1 MKIIYVTGC
10 LGFIPSYFVKKA
22 LDKGWKVFGVD
33 KQTYVA
39 NTKIL
44 KEFQE
49 YENFKFE
56 KVDIKDMKFLY
67 DCDYV
72 VNFAAESHV
81 GNSIIDSDEFIN
93 TNILGTKNLLDLVR
107 NKPQN
112 CGNRPTFLHIS
123 TDEVYG
129 DILNGS
135 HTEQDLLHPSN
146 PYSAAKAAADMLVL
160 AWSRTYGIDY
170 MIARPTNNYG
180 IRQYPEKLIPLC
192 VKNLMRG
199 RKISLHNNGTPVRN
213 WLHADD
219 TANAI
224 MTLIEKG
231 NKNEIYN
238 IAGDFEQE
246 NRETVRKIIKSFFG
260 TDKNWEDYIDYS
272 YSRVGQDLRYALDDS
287 KMKSLGWKPL
297 KNFDREIQHITNW
310 YKENFIW

>member
-1 MKIIYVTGC
+1 MKIVYVTGC

-22 LDKGWKVFGVD
+22 LDKGWMVFGVD
-33 KQTYVA
+33 KMTYAA

-44 KEFQE
+44 KDFQK
-49 YENFKFE
+49 YENFRFE
-56 KVDIKDMKFLY
+56 RVDIKNMNFLY

-93 TNILGTKNLLDLVR
+93 TNILGTKNLLDLVK
-107 NKPQN
+107 NKPKN
-112 CGNRPTFLHIS
+112 CGNRPVFLHIS

-129 DILNGS
+129 DIIDGC
-135 HTEQDLLHPSN
+135 HTETDLLHPSN
-146 PYSAAKAAADMLVL
+146 PYSAAKASADMLVL
-160 AWSRTYGIDY
+160 AWSRTYGIEY

-192 VKNLMRG
+192 VKNLMRD
-199 RKISLHNNGTPVRN
+199 RKISLHNNGTPTRN

-224 MTLIEKG
+224 LTLIEKG
-231 NKNEIYN
+231 KTNEIYN
-238 IAGDFEQE
+238 IAGDFEQQ
-246 NRETVRKIIKSFFG
+246 NKETVRKIIKAFYK
-260 TDKNWEDYIDYS
+260 TDEDWEKYVDYS

-287 KMKSLGWKPL
+287 KIKNLGWKPE
-297 KNFDREIQHITNW
+297 KNFDDEIDGITNW
-310 YKENFIW
+310 YKDNFIW

>member
-22 LDKGWKVFGVD
+22 LDKGWMVFGID
-33 KQTYVA
+33 KMTYAA

-44 KEFQE
+44 KDFQK
-49 YENFKFE
+49 YENFRFE
-56 KVDIKDMKFLY
+56 CTDIKDMNFLY

-93 TNILGTKNLLDLVR
+93 TNILGTKNLLDLVK
-107 NKPQN
+107 NKPEN
-112 CGNRPTFLHIS
+112 CGNRPIFLQIS

-129 DILNGS
+129 DIIQGS
-135 HTEQDLLHPSN
+135 HTEQDLLQPSN
-146 PYSAAKAAADMLVL
+146 PYSAAKASADMLVL
-160 AWSRTYGIDY
+160 AWSRTYGIKY

-199 RKISLHNNGTPVRN
+199 RKISLHNNGTPIRN
-213 WLHADD
+213 WLHAED
-219 TANAI
+219 TAIAL

-231 NKNEIYN
+231 ETNQIYN

-246 NRETVRKIIKSFFG
+246 NRETVRKIIKSFYG
-260 TDKNWEDYIDYS
+260 TDKNWQQYVDYS
-272 YSRVGQDLRYALDDS
+272 YSRVGQDLRYALNDN
-287 KMKSLGWKPL
+287 KIKGLGWRPT
-297 KNFDREIQHITNW
+297 KNFDDEIKVITNW
-310 YKENFIW
+310 YKDNFIW

>member
-44 KEFQE
+44 KEFQK

-213 WLHADD
+213 WLHAYD

>member
-1 MKIIYVTGC
+1 MKIVYVTGC

-22 LDKGWKVFGVD
+22 LDKGWMVFGVD
-33 KQTYVA
+33 KETYAA

-44 KEFQE
+44 KEFQK
-49 YENFKFE
+49 YDNFKFE
-56 KVDIKDMKFLY
+56 KVDIKDMNFLY

-93 TNILGTKNLLDLVR
+93 TNILGTKNLLDLVK
-107 NKPQN
+107 NKPKN
-112 CGNRPTFLHIS
+112 CGNRPVFLHIS

-129 DILNGS
+129 DIIQGS
-135 HTEQDLLHPSN
+135 HTETDLLHPSN
-146 PYSAAKAAADMLVL
+146 PYSAAKASADMLVL
-160 AWSRTYGIDY
+160 AWSRTYGIEY

-224 MTLIEKG
+224 MTLIDKG
-231 NKNEIYN
+231 KTNEIYN
-238 IAGDFEQE
+238 IAGDFEQQ
-246 NRETVRKIIKSFFG
+246 NKETVRKIIESFYG
-260 TDKNWEDYIDYS
+260 EVEDWESHVDYS

-287 KMKSLGWKPL
+287 KIKKLGWLPK
-297 KNFDREIQHITNW
+297 KNFDEEIKNITKW

>member
-1 MKIIYVTGC
+1 MKIVYVTGC

-22 LDKGWKVFGVD
+22 LDKGWMVFGVD
-33 KQTYVA
+33 KVTYAA

-44 KEFQE
+44 KEFQS
-49 YENFKFE
+49 YKNFRFE
-56 KVDIKDMKFLY
+56 KTDIKDMKFLY

-93 TNILGTKNLLDLVR
+93 TNILGTKNLLDLVK
-107 NKPQN
+107 NKPEN
-112 CGNRPTFLHIS
+112 CSNRPVFLHIS

-129 DILNGS
+129 DIIDGA
-135 HTEQDLLHPSN
+135 HTEKDLLHPSN
-146 PYSAAKAAADMLVL
+146 PYSAAKASADMLVL
-160 AWSRTYGIDY
+160 AWSRTYGIEY

-213 WLHADD
+213 WLHAED

-224 MTLIEKG
+224 MTLIQKG
-231 NKNEIYN
+231 KTNQIYN

-246 NRETVRKIIKSFFG
+246 NRETVRKIIKSFYD
-260 TDKNWEDYIDYS
+260 TDDNWEQHIDYS

-287 KMKSLGWKPL
+287 KIKSLGWKPI
-297 KNFDREIQHITNW
+297 KNFDEEIKSITAW
-310 YKENFIW
+310 YKNNFIW

>member
-10 LGFIPSYFVKKA
+10 LGFIPSYFVRKA
-22 LDKGWKVFGVD
+22 LEKGWMVFGVD
-33 KQTYVA
+33 KVTYAA

-44 KEFQE
+44 KEFKE

-56 KVDIKDMKFLY
+56 KVDIKDMDFLY

-107 NKPQN
+107 NKPKN
-112 CGNRPTFLHIS
+112 CGNRPVFLHIS

-129 DILNGS
+129 DIIEGS
-135 HTEQDLLHPSN
+135 HTETDLLHPSN
-146 PYSAAKAAADMLVL
+146 PYSAAKASADMLVL
-160 AWSRTYGIDY
+160 AWSRTYGIEY

-199 RKISLHNNGTPVRN
+199 RKISLHNDGTPIRN

-231 NKNEIYN
+231 QTNEIYN
-238 IAGDFEQE
+238 IAGDFEQQ
-246 NRETVRKIIKSFFG
+246 NKETVRKIIKSFYG
-260 TDKNWEDYIDYS
+260 TDDNWEKYIDYS
-272 YSRVGQDLRYALDDS
+272 YSRVGQDLRYALNDS
-287 KMKSLGWKPL
+287 KIKSLGWHPE
-297 KNFDREIQHITNW
+297 KNFDEEIKHITKW

>member
-44 KEFQE
+44 KEFQK

>member
-22 LDKGWKVFGVD
+22 LDKGWMVFGVD
-33 KQTYVA
+33 KVTYAA

-44 KEFQE
+44 KEFQK
-49 YENFKFE
+49 YENFRFE
-56 KVDIKDMKFLY
+56 KVDIKDMNFLY

-93 TNILGTKNLLDLVR
+93 TNILGTKNLLDLVK
-107 NKPQN
+107 NKPKN
-112 CGNRPTFLHIS
+112 CGNRPVFLHIS

-129 DILNGS
+129 DIIEGC
-135 HTEQDLLHPSN
+135 HTETDLLHPSN
-146 PYSAAKAAADMLVL
+146 PYSAAKASADMLVL
-160 AWSRTYGIDY
+160 AWSRTYGINY

-224 MTLIEKG
+224 MTLIDKG
-231 NKNEIYN
+231 QANEIYN
-238 IAGDFEQE
+238 IAGDFEQQ
-246 NRETVRKIIKSFFG
+246 NKETVRKIIESFYTEG
-260 TDKNWEDYIDYS
+260 EDWESHIDYS

-287 KMKSLGWKPL
+287 KIKNLGWLPK
-297 KNFDREIQHITNW
+297 KNFDEEIKNITTW

>member
-1 MKIIYVTGC
+1 MKIVYVTGC

-22 LDKGWKVFGVD
+22 LDKGWMVFGVD
-33 KQTYVA
+33 KMTYAA

-44 KEFQE
+44 KDFQK
-49 YENFKFE
+49 YENFRFE
-56 KVDIKDMKFLY
+56 RVDIKNMNFLY

-93 TNILGTKNLLDLVR
+93 TNILGTKNLLDLVK
-107 NKPQN
+107 NKPKN
-112 CGNRPTFLHIS
+112 CGNRPVFLHIS

-129 DILNGS
+129 DIIEGC
-135 HTEQDLLHPSN
+135 HTETDLLHPSN
-146 PYSAAKAAADMLVL
+146 PYSAAKASADMLVL
-160 AWSRTYGIDY
+160 AWSRTYGIEY

-192 VKNLMRG
+192 VKNLMRD
-199 RKISLHNNGTPVRN
+199 RKISLHNNGTPTRN

-224 MTLIEKG
+224 LTLIEKG
-231 NKNEIYN
+231 KTNEIYN
-238 IAGDFEQE
+238 IAGDFEQQ
-246 NRETVRKIIKSFFG
+246 NKETVRKIIKAFYK
-260 TDKNWEDYIDYS
+260 TDEDWEKYVDYS

-287 KMKSLGWKPL
+287 KIKNLGWKPE
-297 KNFDREIQHITNW
+297 KNFDDEIDGITNW
-310 YKENFIW
+310 YKDNFIW

>member
-1 MKIIYVTGC
+1 
-10 LGFIPSYFVKKA
+10 
-22 LDKGWKVFGVD
+22 
-33 KQTYVA
+33 
-39 NTKIL
+39 
-44 KEFQE
+44 
-49 YENFKFE
+49 
-56 KVDIKDMKFLY
+56 MKFLY

>member
-1 MKIIYVTGC
+1 MKIVYVTGC

-22 LDKGWKVFGVD
+22 LDKGWMVFGVD
-33 KQTYVA
+33 KMTYAA

-44 KEFQE
+44 KDFQK
-49 YENFKFE
+49 YENFRFE
-56 KVDIKDMKFLY
+56 RVDIKDMNFLY

-93 TNILGTKNLLDLVR
+93 TNILGTKNLLDLVK
-107 NKPQN
+107 NKPKN
-112 CGNRPTFLHIS
+112 CGNRPVFLHIS

-129 DILNGS
+129 DIIEGC
-135 HTEQDLLHPSN
+135 HTETDLLHPSN
-146 PYSAAKAAADMLVL
+146 PYSAAKASADMLVL
-160 AWSRTYGIDY
+160 AWSRTYGIEY

-192 VKNLMRG
+192 VKNLMRD

-224 MTLIEKG
+224 LTLIEKG
-231 NKNEIYN
+231 QTNEIYN
-238 IAGDFEQE
+238 IAGDFEQQ
-246 NRETVRKIIKSFFG
+246 NKETVRKIIESFYG
-260 TDKNWEDYIDYS
+260 TDEDWESHIDYS
-272 YSRVGQDLRYALDDS
+272 YSRVGQDLRYALDDT
-287 KMKSLGWKPL
+287 KIKNLGWRPE
-297 KNFDREIQHITNW
+297 KNFDKEIKSITQW
-310 YKENFIW
+310 YKDNFIW

>member
-10 LGFIPSYFVKKA
+10 LGFIPSYFVKKV

-44 KEFQE
+44 KEFQK

-297 KNFDREIQHITNW
+297 KSFDREIQHITNW

>member
-10 LGFIPSYFVKKA
+10 LGFIPSYFVKKV

-44 KEFQE
+44 KEFQK

>member
-10 LGFIPSYFVKKA
+10 LGFIPSYFVRKA
-22 LDKGWKVFGVD
+22 LEKGWMVFGVD
-33 KQTYVA
+33 KVTYAA

-44 KEFQE
+44 KEFKE

-56 KVDIKDMKFLY
+56 KVDIKDMDFLY

-107 NKPQN
+107 NKPKN
-112 CGNRPTFLHIS
+112 CGNRPVFLHIS

-129 DILNGS
+129 DIIEGS
-135 HTEQDLLHPSN
+135 HTETDLLHPSN
-146 PYSAAKAAADMLVL
+146 PYSAAKASADMLVL
-160 AWSRTYGIDY
+160 AWSRTYGIEY

-199 RKISLHNNGTPVRN
+199 RKISLHNNGTPIRN

-219 TANAI
+219 TASAI
-224 MTLIEKG
+224 MTLMEKG
-231 NKNEIYN
+231 QTNEIYN
-238 IAGDFEQE
+238 IAGDFEQQ
-246 NRETVRKIIKSFFG
+246 NKETVRKIIKSFYG
-260 TDKNWEDYIDYS
+260 TDDNWEKYIDYS

-287 KMKSLGWKPL
+287 KIKSLGWHPE
-297 KNFDREIQHITNW
+297 KNFDEEIKHITKW

>member
-1 MKIIYVTGC
+1 MKIVYVTGC

-22 LDKGWKVFGVD
+22 LDKGWMVFGVD
-33 KQTYVA
+33 KITYAA

-49 YENFKFE
+49 YENFRFE
-56 KVDIKDMKFLY
+56 QVDIKDMKFLY

-81 GNSIIDSDEFIN
+81 GNSIIDSDEFIS
-93 TNILGTKNLLDLVR
+93 TNILGTKNLLDLVK
-107 NKPQN
+107 NKPKN
-112 CGNRPTFLHIS
+112 CAERPIFLQVS

-129 DILNGS
+129 DILGGE
-135 HTEQDLLHPSN
+135 HKETDLLHPSN
-146 PYSAAKAAADMLVL
+146 PYSAAKASADMLVL
-160 AWSRTYGIDY
+160 AWSRTYGLEY

-199 RKISLHNNGTPVRN
+199 RKISLHNAGTPIRN

-231 NKNEIYN
+231 QTNEIYN
-238 IAGDFEQE
+238 ISGDFEQE
-246 NRETVRKIIKSFFG
+246 NKETVRKIIKAFYG
-260 TDKNWEDYIDYS
+260 TDNGWEDYINYS
-272 YSRVGQDLRYALDDS
+272 YSREGQDLRYALNDS
-287 KMKSLGWKPL
+287 KIKKLGWKP
-297 KNFDREIQHITNW
+297 KAKFDDEIEHITQW

>member
-44 KEFQE
+44 KEFQK

-297 KNFDREIQHITNW
+297 KSFDREIQHITNW